1 MTENAKNRIER
12 WLDEL
17 GEPGLPVPGFDI
29 EAGRTAVVVTDPQND
44 FLHTDGVAWGACGE
58 SVTENNTVANL
69 KTLMETAVSTG
80 MQLVISP
87 HYYYPTDHGWKFEGR
102 LEKLMH
108 DIHMFDRKG
117 ALDLDGFEGS
127 GADWVEEFKPSIND
141 ENTIVCSPHKVY
153 GPENNDLIL
162 QLQKQK
168 IEKVILAGMSAN
180 LCVESHL
187 RGLLERGFEVV
198 VAADAT
204 AAAKLPGLDGM
215 IAALINFTMLASDV
229 WTTRTA
235 IEKITTAATEPAFTV

>member
-1 MTENAKNRIER
+1 MTQNATNRVER

-17 GEPGLPVPGFDI
+17 GDPGLPVPGFEI
-29 EAGRTAVVVTDPQND
+29 EAGRTAVVVVDPQND
-44 FLHTDGVAWGACGE
+44 FLHPDGVAWGVCGE
-58 SVTENNTVANL
+58 SVTENNTIANL
-69 KTLMETAVSTG
+69 KTLMETAVSTR

-87 HYYYPTDHGWKFEGR
+87 HYYYPTDHGWKFEGA

-117 ALDLDGFEGS
+117 ALNLDGFEGS
-127 GADWVEEFKPSIND
+127 GADWVEEFKSSIND
-141 ENTIVCSPHKVY
+141 DKTIVCSPHKVY
-153 GPENNDLIL
+153 GPQNNDLVL

-180 LCVESHL
+180 LCIESHL
-187 RGLLERGFEVV
+187 RELLERGFEVV

-215 IAALINFTMLASDV
+215 AAALTNFTMMASGV
-229 WTTRTA
+229 WTTSKA
-235 IEKITTAATEPAFTV
+235 IDKMTAAVAEPVWAV